1 MKIKRLN
8 LFIIILTLG
17 ITAGLFFSYIIST
30 LNGIDSNVLNLIML
44 GCTLTGAT
52 VSIVNYFIL
61 DSIIDKLNTSQKIV
75 EGYKYK
81 AFTDDLTLLLNR
93 RAFDKD
99 MNAYLDKKG
108 VYPITMAFIDIDNF
122 RMYNNKYGHTTGDI
136 VLKGVA
142 SELKANV
149 RKCDRVYRYGGEE
162 FVIIFE
168 NADKEK
174 GLVLSDR
181 IRQRVNGINIA
192 PGNSVSVSI
201 GVASCPEDADTIK
214 DLIKIADDAL
224 YCAKGKG
231 KNVVS
236 IFDKM
241 ENKNTAENLY

>member
-1 MKIKRLN
+1 MKIKRFN

-30 LNGIDSNVLNLIML
+30 LRDIDANILNLIIM

-52 VSIVNYFIL
+52 VSIMNYFIL
-61 DSIIDKLNTSQKIV
+61 DSIVDKLNTSQKIV

-81 AFTDDLTLLLNR
+81 AFTDDLTSLLNR

-99 MNAYLDKKG
+99 MNTYLDKKG

-149 RKCDRVYRYGGEE
+149 RRYDKVYRYGGEE

-168 NADKEK
+168 NADKEE
-174 GLVLSDR
+174 GLALSDR
-181 IRQRVNGINIA
+181 IRQRINGINISS
-192 PGNSVSVSI
+192 GNRVSVSI
-201 GVASCPEDADTIK
+201 GVASCPEDADTVK
-214 DLIKIADDAL
+214 DLVKIADDAL

-241 ENKNTAENLY
+241 ESKNAVESL